1 MKKQKSGRVRSGN
14 PAKQRIKTLSAPAVT
29 LRTALFGKPASRSF
43 ARVRPKVAVG
53 GTATALLP
61 QLTREDRRSLLM
73 LLAPFLIVASSL
85 AVQQVLRPSQP
96 FVPEIAASRVPA
108 PHPATMTIAPPV
120 AAAAATPV
128 MPPAMSSNPFAEHSA
143 IPALRSTTA
152 LRRGEAEAPAPSLS
166 PRQRAER
173 FTALKP
179 TVRPEPLASDML
191 RPRSP
196 PVIAA
201 LPATEATDHVV
212 AAPPF
217 SPPVALPPLA
227 SLAPV
232 QPVPAAA
239 APIAPPVPEP
249 VPDVVPASVLPV
261 VPPRAS
267 RAPAIC
273 EASPAIFG
281 ARPAAHLRRHT
292 ETPGQFG
299 LALAAAAHEQ
309 LGDLV
314 IYNARYARIS
324 YPMGDVAS
332 FYGVCTDVVV
342 RAYRT
347 LGIDLQELIFTTK
360 SGRGD
365 IHIDH
370 RRVDVVRKFLEKH
383 GETLP
388 ISEFAED
395 FKPGDIITYYRPQ
408 NRASTSHIAVVSDR
422 AAPSG
427 RLMIIHNRGWG
438 PQLEDALF
446 VDRITGHYRFAGLR
460 RGKPPID
467 ARLQHE
473 DWELAPARFPVAQTP
488 WIAGGISRRDPLPH
502 PSAQKARLDRHA
514 TARALCL
521 PQPSNSTAELR
532 LIPLRPAAPAQ
543 AKPKTPPTRT
553 AAAVIPNR

>member
-1 MKKQKSGRVRSGN
+1 
-14 PAKQRIKTLSAPAVT
+14 
-29 LRTALFGKPASRSF
+29 
-43 ARVRPKVAVG
+43 
-53 GTATALLP
+53 
-61 QLTREDRRSLLM
+61 
-73 LLAPFLIVASSL
+73 
-85 AVQQVLRPSQP
+85 
-96 FVPEIAASRVPA
+96 
-108 PHPATMTIAPPV
+108 
-120 AAAAATPV
+120 
-128 MPPAMSSNPFAEHSA
+128 
-143 IPALRSTTA
+143 
-152 LRRGEAEAPAPSLS
+152 
-166 PRQRAER
+166 
-173 FTALKP
+173 
-179 TVRPEPLASDML
+179 
-191 RPRSP
+191 
-196 PVIAA
+196 
-201 LPATEATDHVV
+201 
-212 AAPPF
+212 
-217 SPPVALPPLA
+217 
-227 SLAPV
+227 
-232 QPVPAAA
+232 
-239 APIAPPVPEP
+239 
-249 VPDVVPASVLPV
+249 
-261 VPPRAS
+261 
-267 RAPAIC
+267 
-273 EASPAIFG
+273 
-281 ARPAAHLRRHT
+281 
-292 ETPGQFG
+292 
-299 LALAAAAHEQ
+299 
-309 LGDLV
+309 
-314 IYNARYARIS
+314 
-324 YPMGDVAS
+324 MGDVAS